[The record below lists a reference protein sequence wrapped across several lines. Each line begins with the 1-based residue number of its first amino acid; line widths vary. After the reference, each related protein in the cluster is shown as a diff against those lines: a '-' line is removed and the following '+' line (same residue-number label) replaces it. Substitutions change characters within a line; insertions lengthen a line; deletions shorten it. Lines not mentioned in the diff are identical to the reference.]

1 MKKGKGEWKE
11 GRGEVSRQ
19 SNGMSV
25 RPMSLQIKTAGDLM
39 RVTVVMDYGSPRS
52 EKSVAIRVS
61 HWANVFFFSVLLH
74 RPRSAAGHT
83 VTVEQ

>member
-1 MKKGKGEWKE
+1 ME
-11 GRGEVSRQ
+11 GRERGGVPTIKWH
-19 SNGMSV
+19 V